1 MVHPEVL
8 LRLLRLR
15 LVYRC
20 LAISL
25 AGRVIAR
32 IIVRISV
39 VASIVVRMRAT
50 LGVIIRITVML
61 RITIVRT
68 GVECASAARI
78 EWIVIIEAE
87 TIFPSVVFGFDL
99 TSTSALLVIV
109 SCKVTYTFAVVIVA
123 DHLPSVLWSTT
134 VFTVERVKSS
144 WTSFFV

>member
-1 MVHPEVL
+1 MVHAEVL

-20 LAISL
+20 LTIGL
-25 AGRVIAR
+25 AGKVIAR
-32 IIVRISV
+32 ISVRISV
-39 VASIVVRMRAT
+39 VASIVVRVRGT
-50 LGVIIRITVML
+50 LGFIIRVTVML
-61 RITIVRT
+61 RGTIVRT
-68 GVECASAARI
+68 GVEGASAARI

-109 SCKVTYTFAVVIVA
+109 GCKVTYTFAVIIVA
-123 DHLPSVLWSTT
+123 GHLPSVLWSTT
-134 VFTVERVKSS
+134 LFTVERVKSS